1 MIRLALPKGRNL
13 IAALDALAAAGL
25 ALPELD
31 GDDRRLRRAFPELGL
46 ETLLLKDRD
55 LPLYV
60 GRGAADCGVVGRD
73 VLDEVDVDLLVP
85 LELAGGRCRLALL
98 GRRGARPPA
107 PGDQLRLATK
117 YPRAAARLL
126 EAKSWSAEVI
136 ELAGSIELA
145 PELGLADLALD
156 IVQTGA
162 TLAAHDLVELE
173 TVREIAPCFVVQ
185 RAAWQVRRGE
195 LAGLVERLEGAGVAA

>member
-13 IAALDALAAAGL
+13 AAAVEALATAGL
-25 ALPELD
+25 ALPRLD

-60 GRGAADCGVVGRD
+60 ERGVADCGVVGRD
-73 VLDEVDVDLLVP
+73 VLDEVDADLLVP
-85 LELAGGRCRLALL
+85 LELARGRCRMSLI
-98 GRRGARPPA
+98 GRAGARPPGA
-107 PGDQLRLATK
+107 GEQRRLATK

-126 EAKSWSAEVI
+126 EGRPWSAEVI

-162 TLAAHDLVELE
+162 TLAAHHLVELE
-173 TVREIAPCFVVQ
+173 VVREIAPCFVVQ
-185 RAAWQVRRGE
+185 RASWQVRRGE
-195 LAGLVERLEGAGVAA
+195 LLGLIERLEGAGVAA